1 MENNQSAMMVKRS
14 STPSQVR
21 SKPAKLKTIHQ
32 LQATDRP
39 TEVKALL
46 QTHSEN
52 LLLMVCECKRKA
64 KSVCP
69 ITPGDAAQLIR
80 NIGRLEQAIDAW
92 TRDVT
97 ATATEIAAK
106 WQNILHEDVTLR
118 VR

>member
-1 MENNQSAMMVKRS
+1 MVKRS
-14 STPSQVR
+14 SPPSQQVR
-21 SKPAKLKTIHQ
+21 SKRAKLKTIHQ
-32 LQATDRP
+32 LKATDRP
-39 TEVKALL
+39 VDVKAIL
-46 QTHSEN
+46 QNHSEQ

-80 NIGRLEQAIDAW
+80 NIGRLEQAMDAW
-92 TRDVT
+92 MRDVT